1 MRNLVA
7 ALFVILLCSL
17 TTLPVSAISGLG
29 GHGCAWPVP
38 PGIAGSPA
46 PAPAAS
52 GTIVINE
59 VLLVPHS
66 TWNCSETGTYFSTT
80 DAWIEL
86 YNTQSQPFNLY
97 AAHALIDSGPNTN
110 AYSFPFGAAIAAHG
124 YLVVFPRTSPGFVST
139 ETSTLR
145 LVIPNVVVDQI
156 IVPSLGPDQSYT
168 RTSDGASN
176 WKITS
181 TPTIDASNTSLPVT
195 PTSPPGGQVS
205 GSGGTGSSSTGST
218 GTTHESS
225 NSNHKVLVNG
235 VQPRWNSLQFPSI
248 TPTSTVDLRPTTQST
263 PVNSGFDLPRRIALT
278 VLLIALA
285 LTLFWCWKVF
295 KKPGAS
301 WKPQDLSGGSADNY
315 SSIEHV

>member
-17 TTLPVSAISGLG
+17 TTLPVSAISGPG

-38 PGIAGSPA
+38 PGIPGSPA
-46 PAPAAS
+46 PAPAVS

-86 YNTQSQPFNLY
+86 YNIQSQPYNLY
-97 AAHALIDSGPNTN
+97 AAHAFIDSGPNTN
-110 AYSFPFGAAIAAHG
+110 TYPFPFGTAIAGHG
-124 YLVVFPRTSPGFVST
+124 YLVVFPRIRSSFAST
-139 ETSTLR
+139 ETATLR
-145 LVIPNVVVDQI
+145 LVIANVGVDQVS
-156 IVPSLGPDQSYT
+156 VPSLGPDQSYA
-168 RTSDGASN
+168 RTSDGASS

-195 PTSPPGGQVS
+195 PTSPSGGQVS
-205 GSGGTGSSSTGST
+205 GSGGTGSTSTGST
-218 GTTHESS
+218 STTRGSS
-225 NSNHKVLVNG
+225 NSDPKVLING

-248 TPTSTVDLRPTTQST
+248 TPTSTVDLRPTPLST
-263 PVNSGFDLPRRIALT
+263 PSQAHSGFDLPRRIALT
-278 VLLIALA
+278 ALLIALG
-285 LTLFWCWKVF
+285 LTLFWCWKAF
-295 KKPGAS
+295 KKLDTS
-301 WKPQDLSGGSADNY
+301 WKPLRWKW
-315 SSIEHV
+315 